1 MQDWRRSRF
10 FHFRPRVALVTFIAA
25 WLCLSLGAVSAQEDE
40 SEVRARLQQIRL
52 EIVDLQVERDSNDV
66 ERRDLVSQQRRLEV
80 EIGDI
85 RKEVREIDNSL
96 ELLRD
101 ELNRLGEQSI
111 EAGVQLEDSQDRLG
125 DQLSLAYRLGR
136 QSRLKL
142 LFNLEDPALS
152 SRLLAYHG
160 YFSRAQSERIHA
172 VTEQLE
178 VIDDLTIAVAQREQS
193 LIELRTQRSAH
204 LLALEQAYGERQEVV
219 LALDRK
225 LASLSDRIDELR
237 ANQRDLERLLQ
248 RLQNALTDI
257 PDSFGQPFRE
267 LRGTLE
273 TPVPGRISTRF
284 GARQQDGR
292 PGTGVVFSAET
303 GSDVRNVAYGRVAF
317 ADWLRG
323 YGLLMIID
331 HGDGYMSLYGRN
343 ESLLHEAG
351 DWVEAGQVVAL
362 VGQDSLDRKAGLYFE
377 LRKDGQAVNPT
388 RWFRRR

>member
-1 MQDWRRSRF
+1 MQHRRRSRLLQ
-10 FHFRPRVALVTFIAA
+10 FRPRVALVTFIVA
-25 WLCLSLGAVSAQEDE
+25 WLCLSLGVATAQEDE

-80 EIGDI
+80 EIGGI
-85 RKEVREIDNSL
+85 RKEVREIDTSL

-101 ELNRLGEQSI
+101 ELNRLGEQSA
-111 EAGVQLEDSQDRLG
+111 EAEVQLDDHQDRLG

-178 VIDDLTIAVAQREQS
+178 VIDDLTVAVAEREQT
-193 LIELRTQRSAH
+193 LIELRAQRSEH
-204 LLALEQAYGERQEVV
+204 LKSLEQAYAQRQEVV

-303 GSDVRNVAYGRVAF
+303 GSDVKNVAYGRVAF

-351 DWVEAGQVVAL
+351 DWVEAGQVIAL